1 MLHDAIA
8 EHVRRRM
15 ALPQRR
21 ISAEER
27 ARDARRAARNLRRP
41 SRERLPWM
49 FKGLGDGTPY
59 VDNLPFCL
67 SRHDFKFEEATEQL
81 LLGLSRD
88 ADVLQV
94 GDCPSLTVALL
105 RVS

>member
-1 MLHDAIA
+1 MI
-8 EHVRRRM
+8 
-15 ALPQRR
+15 
-21 ISAEER
+21 
-27 ARDARRAARNLRRP
+27 LRRVAVVWRCAVRC
-41 SRERLPWM
+41 STDAATIAASDAKARCSTLKSALETVMGHETQREELLH
-49 FKGLGDGTPY
+49 KTSQTS
-59 VDNLPFCL
+59 FCL